1 MISKA
6 VKAKLMERLRKKST
20 SKYPVNIF
28 KERLF
33 TDQSVRYLTERYRS
47 GEITRTNMYA
57 RLGETAGLLL
67 MALSDGYNIIDVA
80 RAAKVTPRAVRQ
92 IILDSCK
99 RAKALG
105 LIPDFDDSFSKE
117 VNRIA
122 H

>member
-1 MISKA
+1 MISKT

-80 RAAKVTPRAVRQ
+80 RAAKVTPCT
-92 IILDSCK
+92 DS
-99 RAKALG
+99 RSFLQYQHYP
-105 LIPDFDDSFSKE
+105 LIKLVLLCSKYGFC
-117 VNRIA
+117 A
-122 H
+122 FPLSK

>member
-1 MISKA
+1 
-6 VKAKLMERLRKKST
+6 
-20 SKYPVNIF
+20 
-28 KERLF
+28 
-33 TDQSVRYLTERYRS
+33 
-47 GEITRTNMYA
+47 MYA